1 MVLSRDAERD
11 DAAPSARGRLT
22 RWLSGVLLV
31 LLSFLLV
38 EVVLEAWVQTLFSTT
53 TVDHAANRTIEDLPP
68 WPKQV
73 KNAVY
78 LILLAIT
85 ALVVVISNRWRD
97 FTTKADI
104 AVVVLGVILALAGL
118 TNGSDLSLTA
128 QAGYVYLRG
137 VIVFYAWR
145 AARPGKKQ
153 IRWVLTPVAVLVV
166 LNAVVALLQ
175 FLFGMNAYL
184 LLGWN
189 NMTWANINR
198 AHAFMDHPNHLGHFL
213 TIALM
218 GLLCWFVTKE
228 KVGWKWWLG
237 FGFLALAMSATQ
249 SRESALGFLGAAIVI
264 AIIRRGKYAV
274 IAVATALVLVFSVG
288 QVAISDE
295 NRAELE
301 RRLGGVLSALWL
313 PSGAEDDEFCVETNP
328 NCDKD
333 KGIPEREVRVL
344 YAQQGVKLFF
354 ERPVLGYGIGQFG
367 GIAAYTADPK
377 WYQDTRFGPEGFQL
391 YGSNEKQVDSFWLH
405 LLVETGL
412 LGVVAYLTW
421 IFFLAWPLLRSSWG
435 DRRERWKQHRAGPT
449 TLWGIAVIVFAGLVA
464 VLSPSLEDPVFP
476 ALLFTVLG
484 ISWVMLSRA
493 QQQEPVAV
501 TSTGT
506 AETAVSTDT
515 DEPTAR
521 RTDDEK

>member
-377 WYQDTRFGPEGFQL
+377 WYQDTRFGPEASSSTGPTRSRSTRSGCTCWWRPVCWASSRTSP
-391 YGSNEKQVDSFWLH
+391 GSSSWPGRCCAARGAIVGNGGSS
-405 LLVETGL
+405 TGPVRPRS
-412 LGVVAYLTW
+412 GAS
-421 IFFLAWPLLRSSWG
+421 RSSSSPAWSPCSP
-435 DRRERWKQHRAGPT
+435 RRWRTRSSRRCS
-449 TLWGIAVIVFAGLVA
+449 
-464 VLSPSLEDPVFP
+464 SPCWASP
-476 ALLFTVLG
+476 G
-484 ISWVMLSRA
+484 
-493 QQQEPVAV
+493 
-501 TSTGT
+501 
-506 AETAVSTDT
+506 
-515 DEPTAR
+515 
-521 RTDDEK
+521 